1 MKQKKKLG
9 RKLIGFLLTLAM
21 VVGLMPGMGLTAKAD
36 DQFAYTF
43 TATST
48 SDWWETWMC
57 YLAYYSQGGIDC
69 SKITKI
75 DVLVDMENIVDGGWG
90 QVKWQNAS
98 NEGPAQSIE
107 GTPGIRKYTVEH
119 ETIPDATGAIVQ
131 IVGSARLL
139 GFVVYAGD
147 DVLNSGGTMD
157 IPELTVPQ
165 AITGLKESGSDQ
177 ALVTAGTAAAGSI
190 EYSLD
195 NHTWSTDVPKAKDKG
210 DYTVYYRLK
219 YGDNNSQTYTS
230 LHGAKGIPVTID
242 EAEQYPLWVGGVQVT
257 SENADNIDGAGKAS
271 YNDETKTLTVTE
283 APGMTIVGTVP
294 ATLTAGQEIQIRV
307 QHVVT
312 AADAAAGNIKNEVT
326 VKIGDLEKKGEDTV
340 TTAQIPITVTAA
352 SATKEYDGTALTN
365 NGYTLTSG
373 LLSNGHT
380 IQSITVTGS
389 QTEVGSSANVVSGM
403 VITDAAGNNVTAGYA
418 ITYANGT
425 LTVTEQEQQNQGV
438 QTYTLTIQYWM
449 DGKVTSTVRRT
460 AASGTAYDVV
470 TPPVEGYT
478 PDLER
483 VSGTLTANTE
493 YDVVYTVNEYT
504 LTIRYVYPNGEPATD
519 PFVGGFLFGEDYSIP
534 APVIPGFYTAN
545 RVVTGTMPAR
555 DVTVTVIFAEAEN
568 LIHIDDFETPLG
580 LGLGSIN
587 AGETIE

>member
-1 MKQKKKLG
+1 
-9 RKLIGFLLTLAM
+9 
-21 VVGLMPGMGLTAKAD
+21 MGDTV
-36 DQFAYTF
+36 
-43 TATST
+43 
-48 SDWWETWMC
+48 TWTVNV
-57 YLAYYSQGGIDC
+57 
-69 SKITKI
+69 K
-75 DVLVDMENIVDGGWG
+75 NI
-90 QVKWQNAS
+90 
-98 NEGPAQSIE
+98 
-107 GTPGIRKYTVEH
+107 Y
-119 ETIPDATGAIVQ
+119 
-131 IVGSARLL
+131 
-139 GFVVYAGD
+139 
-147 DVLNSGGTMD
+147 
-157 IPELTVPQ
+157 
-165 AITGLKESGSDQ
+165 
-177 ALVTAGTAAAGSI
+177 
-190 EYSLD
+190 
-195 NHTWSTDVPKAKDKG
+195 
-210 DYTVYYRLK
+210 
-219 YGDNNSQTYTS
+219 
-230 LHGAKGIPVTID
+230 
-242 EAEQYPLWVGGVQVT
+242 
-257 SENADNIDGAGKAS
+257 
-271 YNDETKTLTVTE
+271 DETKTLTVTE

-365 NGYTLTSG
+365 DGYTLTSG

-389 QTEVGSSANVVSGM
+389 QTEVGSSANVASGM

-425 LTVTEQEQQNQGV
+425 LTVTEQQNQGG
-438 QTYTLTIQYWM
+438 QNFTLTIRYWM
-449 DGKVTSTVRRT
+449 DGRVISTVRRNG
-460 AASGTAYDVV
+460 ANGTAFDVA
-470 TPPVEGYT
+470 TPPIEGYT
-478 PDLER
+478 PDRER
-483 VSGTLTANTE
+483 VTGTLTANAE
-493 YDVVYTVNEYT
+493 FDVVYTVNEYT

-534 APVIPGFYTAN
+534 VPVIPGLYTAN